1 MMHLRAV
8 GPRYLFVC
16 FEGTCRL
23 GYQKEDRDTGNVCC
37 CYLHPET
44 CHILFLCATKP
55 SGEKS
60 RLWFGRCLKKRT
72 KPACAIKDFPFCWRF
87 RFPPLPPRRYLP
99 GFTPLSIIIAAA
111 GKRRSFLIS
120 KGGGGGIASDNTK
133 YIEIYICTILR
144 SRMSPE

>member
-60 RLWFGRCLKKRT
+60 RLWFGRCLKK
-72 KPACAIKDFPFCWRF
+72 KDKTSLRHQRFPFLLAVSISS
-87 RFPPLPPRRYLP
+87 PSAA
-99 GFTPLSIIIAAA
+99 PLSSRLHTSFHYYSSSRQTSIISYFQ
-111 GKRRSFLIS
+111 RR
-120 KGGGGGIASDNTK
+120 GGGIASDNTK